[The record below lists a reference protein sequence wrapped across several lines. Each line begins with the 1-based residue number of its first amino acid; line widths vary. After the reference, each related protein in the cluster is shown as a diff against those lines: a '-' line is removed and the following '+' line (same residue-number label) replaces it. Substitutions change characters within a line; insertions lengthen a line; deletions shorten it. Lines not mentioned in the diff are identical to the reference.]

1 MASFLHQLG
10 KNMYRKSVE
19 AYVTVER
26 DSAVESNDPHAMISA
41 LLNELLKRMN
51 LFKSNLK
58 GDEATLRKRNEAY
71 ARSISILHALQSSL
85 DFDNGGEIADNLF
98 LLYEFARLQLLES
111 FRTGEMDRIEFA
123 ISSLQEIANAWD
135 QIDTLELVD

>member
-1 MASFLHQLG
+1 
-10 KNMYRKSVE
+10 MYRKSVE

-26 DSAVESNDPHAMISA
+26 ESAVESNEPHAMISA

-135 QIDTLELVD
+135 QIDTLALVD

>member
-1 MASFLHQLG
+1 
-10 KNMYRKSVE
+10 MYRKSVE

-58 GDEATLRKRNEAY
+58 GDEAALRRRNEAY
-71 ARSISILHALQSSL
+71 ARSIAILHALQGSL
-85 DFDNGGEIADNLF
+85 DFENGGEIADNLF
-98 LLYEFARLQLLES
+98 LVYEFARLQLLES
-111 FRTGEMDRIEFA
+111 FRSGEVDRIDVA
-123 ISSLQEIANAWD
+123 ITSLREIAGAWD
-135 QIDTLELVD
+135 QIDNPLANSAV

>member
-1 MASFLHQLG
+1 MALFLHQAG
-10 KNMYRKSVE
+10 ENMYRKSVE

-26 DSAVESNDPHAMISA
+26 DSAVESNDPHAMIST

-51 LFKSNLK
+51 LFKNNLH
-58 GDEATLRKRNEAY
+58 GDESTLHKRNEAY

-98 LLYEFARLQLLES
+98 LLYEFSRLQLLES
-111 FRTGEMDRIEFA
+111 FRTGEKDRIELA
-123 ISSLQEIANAWD
+123 INSLQEIAEAWD
-135 QIDTLELVD
+135 RIDTLGLAD